1 MCTECVI
8 APWPHTR
15 TKELPFFLAGFGTD
29 HFHWQDS
36 GRHQIVPSGQGS
48 IIVARVFSLK
58 NCFLPRTDKLC
69 PAITVVSINHQV
81 VYIFF

>member
-36 GRHQIVPSGQGS
+36 GRHQIVPSRQGS
-48 IIVARVFSLK
+48 VIVARVFLKKIVSSLAPT
-58 NCFLPRTDKLC
+58 NCVLRSL
-69 PAITVVSINHQV
+69 
-81 VYIFF
+81 